1 MQRLLSRCSL
11 NFCGWSHSVRIGS
24 PAYHAVVSHQHNLK
38 DGARTVDKKEFA
50 VVELM
55 GKQFKVAPDDVI
67 VADKIEDM
75 DIGETFDI
83 EDVLLVG
90 SEMDTVIGR
99 PYVPGVRVI
108 AEVEEQTKDRKVIA
122 FKMRRRK
129 NSKRLKGFRRQVSIL
144 RILEIYRSGEHF
156 ENK

>member
-1 MQRLLSRCSL
+1 
-11 NFCGWSHSVRIGS
+11 
-24 PAYHAVVSHQHNLK
+24 
-38 DGARTVDKKEFA
+38 
-50 VVELM
+50 M